1 MANRIEAIVKPELL
15 SWARRS
21 AGLDVDQAAKR
32 IRVKPDRLASWERG
46 ESRPT
51 VKQLRKLGRVYRRP
65 LAIFYLPE
73 PPLDFHPMHDFRRLP
88 GEVAGVQSP
97 ELRYEIRRALN
108 RREIALELYEA
119 ALGPVTEFTLR
130 AQLSEDPDRVAERI
144 RTALGVTPEIQA
156 GWKPGYETL
165 NRWRTALEDAG
176 VLVLQM
182 TGVDV
187 SESRGFST
195 SETPLPTVVV
205 NIKDSPAAR
214 CFTMFHELTHVM
226 LREGGLCD
234 LDDHTLRAP
243 EELQAEIF
251 CNMVAGATLM
261 PRSALLAE
269 STVRAKRGT
278 SEWEHHE
285 IKGLADRYGVSREAM
300 LRRLL
305 VLGRTTAGFYKKM
318 RKEYAKAY
326 EAREPKRGG
335 FAPPHRLAI
344 SSAGPLFVRLVLSNY
359 HQELITAS
367 TVSDYLE
374 VRLKHLD
381 KIESEVLG
389 AAA

>member
-1 MANRIEAIVKPELL
+1 MAKRIEAIVNPELL
-15 SWARRS
+15 VWARRS
-21 AGLDVDQAAKR
+21 AGLEVDQAAKK
-32 IRVKPDRLASWERG
+32 IQVKPERLASWERD

-51 VKQLRKLGRVYRRP
+51 VKQLRRLGKVYRRP

-119 ALGPVTEFTLR
+119 ALGPITEFTLR
-130 AQLSEDPDRVAERI
+130 AQLSEDPDRVAARV
-144 RTALGVTPEIQA
+144 RSALGVTPELQA
-156 GWKPGYETL
+156 SWKHGYETL
-165 NRWRTALEDAG
+165 NRWRSVLEDAG

-182 TGVDV
+182 TGVQI
-187 SESRGFST
+187 SETRGFSS
-195 SETPLPTVVV
+195 SETPLPTLVV
-205 NIKDSPAAR
+205 NIKDSPAGR
-214 CFTMFHELTHVM
+214 CFTMFHELAHIM

-234 LDDHTLRAP
+234 LDDHTARAP

-261 PRSALLAE
+261 PREAVLAE
-269 STVRAKRGT
+269 SAVRAKIGT
-278 SEWEHHE
+278 PEWQDHE
-285 IKGLADRYGVSREAM
+285 IKSLADRYGVSQEAM

-305 VLGRTTAGFYKKM
+305 VLGRTSADFYKRM
-318 RKEYAKAY
+318 RRKYAEAY
-326 EAREPKRGG
+326 EAREPRRAG

-344 SSAGPLFVRLVLSNY
+344 SSAGPMFVRLVLSNY
-359 HQELITAS
+359 HQEIITAS

-381 KIESEVLG
+381 KIESEVFG